1 MIVIPEN
8 EEELLA
14 RVLELLEEQG
24 KRVERRMDFDPQ
36 ITESDGVVYY
46 SLGRENSIHE
56 VLRNMLE
63 YLATSLLPAGD
74 NRDWEAAAVASRVI
88 EEVTE
93 ESGPEVQT
101 DLLFPGMLGESSMRV
116 RATANLI
123 LTELV

>member
-1 MIVIPEN
+1 VIPEN

-24 KRVERRMDFDPQ
+24 LRVERRPDFDPN
-36 ITESDGVVYY
+36 ITEADGVLYF
-46 SLGRENSIHE
+46 SLGRENSIHL
-56 VLRNMLE
+56 VLRSMLE
-63 YLATSLLPAGD
+63 YLATSMLPAGE
-74 NRDWEAAAVASRVI
+74 NRDWEAAAIASRVI

-101 DLLFPGMLGESSMRV
+101 DLLFPGSLGESSKRV
-116 RATANLI
+116 RATANRI

>member
-1 MIVIPEN
+1 MIPEN

-24 KRVERRMDFDPQ
+24 KRVERRMDFDPN

-46 SLGRENSIHE
+46 SLGRDNSIHL
-56 VLRNMLE
+56 VLRNMLQ
-63 YLATSLLPAGD
+63 YLATSMLPAGKS
-74 NRDWEAAAVASRVI
+74 RDWEAAAVASRVI
-88 EEVTE
+88 EEMTE

-101 DLLFPGMLGESSMRV
+101 DLQFPGSIGESSRRV

>member
-1 MIVIPEN
+1 MIPEN

-24 KRVERRMDFDPQ
+24 KRVERRMDFDPN
-36 ITESDGVVYY
+36 ITETDGVVTF
-46 SLGRENSIHE
+46 SLGRENSIHL

-63 YLATSLLPAGD
+63 YLATSMLPAGAT
-74 NRDWEAAAVASRVI
+74 RDWEAAAVASRVI

-93 ESGPEVQT
+93 DAGPETQT
-101 DLLFPGMLGESSMRV
+101 ELPFPGVLGESSRRV
-116 RATANLI
+116 RSTTNLI